1 VANNELAKVDQT
13 SLTPDV
19 WRMYLDQAKYIA
31 ASGLVAGA
39 VKPEQAVVLMLLGH
53 DLGLSPTAAI
63 RGIDLIQGRPTV
75 KPQLMAA
82 LIVQAGHPRVRVIER
97 SEKQCVLEFR
107 HKDDNQVVTV
117 SYTMEEGTK
126 AGLSGKDV
134 WKKNPADMLYNRC
147 LGRGARQEYPEIF
160 FNLYAP
166 GEIVSDGD
174 VVETTARPVEPA
186 SEPVELR
193 PEISDRLD
201 VADSIKTE
209 TGIETITDSFGTW
222 AKLTQAECEKG
233 AKALIAAADLPT
245 AAKMIGVASLSEA
258 VKTAYPDAKG
268 KEQFAAALHLIYES
282 REKARSNSPDPAK
295 EKVQQT
301 FEDAVVTEIPAEED
315 QEF

>member
-1 VANNELAKVDQT
+1 MANELAKVEQT

-39 VKPEQAVVLMLLGH
+39 VKQEQAIVLMLLGH

-97 SEKQCVLEFR
+97 TEKQCVLEFR

-117 SYTMEEGTK
+117 SYTMEEANK

-134 WKKNPADMLYNRC
+134 WKKNPSDMLYNRC

-166 GEIVSDGD
+166 GEIVSDSD
-174 VVETTARPVEPA
+174 VVETTARPVEQPA
-186 SEPVELR
+186 AEPVELR

-201 VADSIKTE
+201 RADSIKTE
-209 TGIETITDSFGTW
+209 TGIDTITDTFGTW
-222 AKLTQAECEKG
+222 AKLTQAECEAG

-245 AAKMIGVASLSEA
+245 AAKMLGVASLSEA
-258 VKTAYPDAKG
+258 VKAAYPDATG
-268 KEQFAAALHLIYES
+268 KQQFAAALHLIYEG
-282 REKARSNSPDPAK
+282 REKARAKADQASNK
-295 EKVQQT
+295 
-301 FEDAVVTEIPAEED
+301 FEDAVVTEIPPADGEAD
-315 QEF
+315 QDF